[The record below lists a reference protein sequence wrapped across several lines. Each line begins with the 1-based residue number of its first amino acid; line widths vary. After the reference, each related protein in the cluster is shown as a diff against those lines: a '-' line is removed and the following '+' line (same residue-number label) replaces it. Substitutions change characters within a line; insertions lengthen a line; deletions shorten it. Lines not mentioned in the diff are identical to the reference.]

1 MPRPTAGRN
10 MMKMRHDIADELDR
24 AVNFTSHAIER
35 MMARGILKPTVLAVI
50 KHGLCRYSRYNE
62 IIEYM
67 GWSVVMRDNWVITVF
82 FERD

>member
-1 MPRPTAGRN
+1 
-10 MMKMRHDIADELDR
+10 MRHDDARELDH

-35 MMARGILKPTVLAVI
+35 MTVRGILKPTILAVI

-67 GWSVVMRDNWVITVF
+67 GWSVVMRDNWVITAF
-82 FERD
+82 FKRD